1 MVVLRSSLL
10 FIASSLLFFSSCTND
25 QLVEIVEQPP
35 VIVGPN
41 HLIGTWELDSVKIT
55 TKEHPVEDGVAYE
68 VLVWHPNP
76 DEKDTLTIDE
86 SFFTWTRYNNSYGY
100 SVDSLW
106 LNVYNQDTS
115 RFVIKNSTAQHLSFS
130 LFGVYENPSNSGEKK
145 REFGSDS
152 LRIDSVYYFS
162 NPTYYEVSFASDI
175 YEEIFYRDGSGK
187 CMPCHGSGTP
197 YPLELQP
204 INVAYT
210 SLIYGYSTSGEA
222 YVDTTNPHLSH
233 LYKRVVGEGAAIM
246 PPESNDNGSLS
257 AQEVELIYLWI
268 QQGAK
273 NN

>member
-1 MVVLRSSLL
+1 MVVLRTFLLILVSSLL
-10 FIASSLLFFSSCTND
+10 FLSSCTND
-25 QLVEIVEQPP
+25 QLVEVFEQPP
-35 VIVGPN
+35 VVVSPN
-41 HLIGTWELDSVKIT
+41 YLLGTWELDSVKIT
-55 TKEHPVEDGVAYE
+55 TKEHPPEDGVAYE
-68 VLVWHPNP
+68 VLVWRPNP
-76 DEKDTLTIDE
+76 DEKDTLKIDE
-86 SFFTWTRYNNSYGY
+86 SFFSWTKYNNSYNY
-100 SVDSLW
+100 SLDSLF
-106 LNVYNQDTS
+106 LYIYNHDTS
-115 RFVIKNSTAQHLSFS
+115 RFFVKNSTAQALSFS
-130 LFGVYENPSNSGEKK
+130 SFGVYKNPSNSGGKK

-152 LRIDSVYYFS
+152 LRIDSVFYFS

-175 YEEIFYRDGSGK
+175 YEEIFYSDGSGK

-246 PPESNDNGSLS
+246 PPKSNDNGSLS